1 MKLEIH
7 APSMPALLI
16 SLVLGALAL
25 VSYFVAPISYI
36 GFWIA
41 IMAYVV
47 IALGCTVK
55 T

>member
-1 MKLEIH
+1 MELEIH
-7 APSMPALLI
+7 APSMPVLLV

-25 VSYFVAPISYI
+25 VCYFAAPATPF
-36 GFWIA
+36 GFWMA

-47 IALGCTVK
+47 IALGSTVK